1 MVELLMN
8 TETILTSNPTPLFS
22 VLHHPPFYLLSP
34 FYTPHQHHSF
44 ARDFI
49 RRVDREKRKTN
60 DRRISEHYF
69 ESRPLLPD
77 VTAANLRRALM
88 EDLGTGNVQIQ
99 RSLPD
104 RSGGYTWTIQF
115 LEKDGTNV
123 PSLIGVGTDLIGNG
137 VGVRV
142 TTTSEPTMQLKG
154 GAYIWTRN
162 TDARPEAQLPD
173 GESMESSSPVW
184 YEQAVLFPEASQKAD
199 MFGMRGLALSGKLAV
214 VGVSIPQEER
224 CHLGWCHGWWCHG
237 WWEVVVPWV
246 VGGGGAMGG
255 GRWLMGVVVLWL
267 MGVVVLWL

>member
-1 MVELLMN
+1 MN

-34 FYTPHQHHSF
+34 LLSPPILSPFYTPHQHHSF

-49 RRVDREKRKTN
+49 RRVDREQRKTN

-173 GESMESSSPVW
+173 EESSPVW

-237 WWEVVVPWV
+237 W
-246 VGGGGAMGG
+246 
-255 GRWLMGVVVLWL
+255 
-267 MGVVVLWL
+267 